1 MQPSSRN
8 AWRSCSGSG
17 KCVAELTNEDDMADA
32 QKPTAD
38 TDVLKEVT
46 ALAVMMGEPNDE
58 AATYTKTASLQ
69 VSPWRL

>member
-1 MQPSSRN
+1 VGSELLPSTS
-8 AWRSCSGSG
+8 
-17 KCVAELTNEDDMADA
+17 NEDDGTDV

-58 AATYTKTASLQ
+58 AVTYTKSASVQ
-69 VSPWRL
+69 VSRDE

>member
-1 MQPSSRN
+1 
-8 AWRSCSGSG
+8 
-17 KCVAELTNEDDMADA
+17 MADA

-69 VSPWRL
+69 VSP